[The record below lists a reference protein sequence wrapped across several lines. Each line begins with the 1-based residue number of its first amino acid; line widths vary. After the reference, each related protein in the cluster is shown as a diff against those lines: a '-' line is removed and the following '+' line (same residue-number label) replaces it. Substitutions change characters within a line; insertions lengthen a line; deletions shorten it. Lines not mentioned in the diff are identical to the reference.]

1 MLFLSYVF
9 LEILIVLNTKT
20 KFFFISL
27 EDKQL
32 LKIEMKKLLLSVL
45 SLSTVALMAQIEG
58 KWNCTF
64 IGIGPSKGDFGWFN
78 TGLNSTTRPCLA
90 DDEYV
95 FNSDGSFENV
105 LGTETWVE
113 TWQGAAGEGCA
124 APVAPHD
131 GSNKGSWRYDATAG
145 KLSIVGKGNFLGL
158 AKVINGGE
166 LTSSA
171 AAADSIVYEV
181 AMNGNEMTVDISIKT
196 ADGTP
201 AYWRFTMVKQT
212 NEIITNPEG
221 NWAMHFMGI
230 GPNKGDVSWFNTLLD
245 ANNRPCLADDEY
257 QFMSDGSFKNVLGTE
272 SWLEAWQGATADG
285 CGTPVAPHDGSN
297 TGSWKDNKDGTITIN
312 GKGNYLG
319 IAKVINGGEINAP
332 ANAVDG
338 ITYEVSIKNDTM
350 NVDIAIKTG
359 DGTPAYWHFAYHKVV
374 PVIETNPK
382 GAWNMTFIGVG
393 PSKGDVSWFNTPIDA
408 NNRPCLADDVYAF
421 GDDGT
426 FTNTLGT
433 ETWVEGW
440 QGAATDGCGTPVAP
454 HDGSNTGSW
463 KDNMDGTVTVN
474 GKGNYLGLAKVV
486 NGGEIAAPAD
496 APDGITYEVMVNN
509 DTLIADIAIKTGDGT
524 PGYWHY
530 RFVRFS
536 PTNSNNKI
544 NKNAISVYP
553 NPANDVLWIS
563 NVELGAKVI
572 VRSIDG
578 RVVLNQTANGNA
590 ISVASLNQGTYL
602 VEVHAQNGVAT
613 TKFIKN

>member
-1 MLFLSYVF
+1 MGDIFLLSLHSRNNKVIYDLVILLIVLSCDVLFLLYVF

-230 GPNKGDVSWFNTLLD
+230 GPNKGDVSWFTTLLD
-245 ANNRPCLADDEY
+245 SNNRPCLADDEY

-297 TGSWKDNKDGTITIN
+297 TGSWKDNKD
-312 GKGNYLG
+312 
-319 IAKVINGGEINAP
+319 
-332 ANAVDG
+332 
-338 ITYEVSIKNDTM
+338 
-350 NVDIAIKTG
+350 
-359 DGTPAYWHFAYHKVV
+359 
-374 PVIETNPK
+374 
-382 GAWNMTFIGVG
+382 
-393 PSKGDVSWFNTPIDA
+393 
-408 NNRPCLADDVYAF
+408 R
-421 GDDGT
+421 
-426 FTNTLGT
+426 
-433 ETWVEGW
+433 
-440 QGAATDGCGTPVAP
+440 Q
-454 HDGSNTGSW
+454 
-463 KDNMDGTVTVN
+463 
-474 GKGNYLGLAKVV
+474 
-486 NGGEIAAPAD
+486 
-496 APDGITYEVMVNN
+496 
-509 DTLIADIAIKTGDGT
+509 
-524 PGYWHY
+524 
-530 RFVRFS
+530 
-536 PTNSNNKI
+536 
-544 NKNAISVYP
+544 
-553 NPANDVLWIS
+553 
-563 NVELGAKVI
+563 
-572 VRSIDG
+572 
-578 RVVLNQTANGNA
+578 
-590 ISVASLNQGTYL
+590 
-602 VEVHAQNGVAT
+602 
-613 TKFIKN
+613 

>member
-113 TWQGAAGEGCA
+113 EWQGAAGDGCA

-145 KLSIVGKGNFLGL
+145 KLSIVGKGNYLGI

-166 LTSSA
+166 LTSSSA
-171 AAADSIVYEV
+171 AVDSIVYEV
-181 AMNGNEMTVDISIKT
+181 ALNGNEMAVDISIKT

-201 AYWRFTMVKQT
+201 AYWRFTMVKQN

-221 NWAMHFMGI
+221 NWAMHFIGI
-230 GPNKGDVSWFNTLLD
+230 GPNKGNVEWFNTVLD
-245 ANNRPCLADDEY
+245 AKNRPCLADDEY
-257 QFMSDGSFKNVLGTE
+257 QFMSDGTFKNVLGSET
-272 SWLEAWQGATADG
+272 WLEKWQGASEDA

-319 IAKVINGGEINAP
+319 IAKVINGGEITAP
-332 ANAVDG
+332 ANAADG

-374 PVIETNPK
+374 PVVETNPK
-382 GAWNMTFIGVG
+382 GDWSMTFIGVG
-393 PSKGDVSWFNTPIDA
+393 PSKGDVSWFNSPIDA
-408 NNRPCLADDVYAF
+408 NNRPCLADDVYTF